1 MTREQA
7 ALLRLVLVCAAWAVG
22 QVFASGVPLAG
33 ADFVIP
39 AALAAAVYIVT
50 NEIGRQ
56 PADLN
61 TRYWRGRRIDDDDR
75 GPRRWN

>member
-7 ALLRLVLVCAAWAVG
+7 AILRLVLVCAVWAIG
-22 QVFASGVPLAG
+22 QLLALGVPLPG

-39 AALAAAVYIVT
+39 AAFAAGVYIVT
-50 NEIGRQ
+50 E
-56 PADLN
+56 DLA
-61 TRYWRGRRIDDDDR
+61 RPRSSPDAKYWRGRRLDDDER